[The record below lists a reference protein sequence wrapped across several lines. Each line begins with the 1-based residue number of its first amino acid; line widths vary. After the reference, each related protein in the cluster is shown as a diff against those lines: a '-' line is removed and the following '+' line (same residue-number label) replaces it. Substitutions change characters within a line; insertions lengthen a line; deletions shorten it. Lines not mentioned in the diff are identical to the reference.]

1 MINNQS
7 LPAARERIK
16 IAKNMNNIEQIE
28 NIYRPYYN
36 KPVLRE
42 ACGPIFTSSPKEY
55 GQYLQNKKRK
65 RK

>member
-1 MINNQS
+1 
-7 LPAARERIK
+7 
-16 IAKNMNNIEQIE
+16 MNNIEQIDP
-28 NIYRPYYN
+28 ICRLYYN
-36 KPVLRE
+36 KPVLIE

>member
-1 MINNQS
+1 
-7 LPAARERIK
+7 
-16 IAKNMNNIEQIE
+16 MNNIEQIE

-36 KPVLRE
+36 KPVIME
-42 ACGPIFTSSPKEY
+42 ACGPIFTSSPKDY